1 MTDKSYFGW
10 KVAWA
15 TFLVA
20 LFGWGL
26 GFYGPSVFLQ
36 TLHAQRG
43 WSVSTISSAITLH
56 FLWSAAIITYLP
68 EAYRRFGTAR
78 VAQAGIAAAAL
89 GILGWANVQAPW
101 QLFAVALV
109 SGAGWAAMSGA
120 TINALVA
127 PWFDKE
133 RPKALSLA
141 FNGASCGGLMFT
153 PLWVVLIEH
162 YGFPAAAALIGAGM
176 IAIMAPIS
184 ILILRATPEGQHAY
198 HAPVNGRS
206 RAQLLRDRT
215 FFTISLAFALGL
227 FAQVGLVAHLVARL
241 APQFGA
247 QGAAF
252 TMSLITIS
260 AVAGRTLLG
269 WLIGER
275 DRRIAAAVNF
285 AVQAAGTVL
294 FTFGRGDAV
303 LLLGCVL
310 FGLGLGNLV
319 SLPPLILQK
328 EFSAAEVGKAV
339 ALIVAINQA
348 VFAFAPA
355 ALGILRDLAGNYVLA
370 FALVAALQ
378 AISAAIVLMGGR
390 RTSNIS

>member
-1 MTDKSYFGW
+1 VVQGG
-10 KVAWA
+10 VA
-15 TFLVA
+15 
-20 LFGWGL
+20 
-26 GFYGPSVFLQ
+26 
-36 TLHAQRG
+36 
-43 WSVSTISSAITLH
+43 I
-56 FLWSAAIITYLP
+56 
-68 EAYRRFGTAR
+68 
-78 VAQAGIAAAAL
+78 AAL

-101 QLFAVALV
+101 QMFVVALV

-141 FNGASCGGLMFT
+141 FNGASCGGLLFT
-153 PLWVVLIEH
+153 PLWVALIAH
-162 YGFPAAAALIGAGM
+162 YGFPTAAVLIGAGM
-176 IAIMAPIS
+176 IAIMAPVS
-184 ILILRATPEGQHAY
+184 IMILRATPDGQGAY
-198 HAPVNGRS
+198 HAPSNGRS
-206 RAQLLRDRT
+206 RAHLLRDRK
-215 FFTISLAFALGL
+215 FITISLAFALGL

-252 TMSLITIS
+252 TMSLITIC

-269 WLIGER
+269 WIIGER
-275 DRRIAAAVNF
+275 DRRLAAAGNF
-285 AVQAAGTVL
+285 AVQAAGTTL
-294 FTFGRGDAV
+294 FAFGNSDVV
-303 LLLGCVL
+303 LLAGCVL

-319 SLPPLILQK
+319 SLPPLLLQK
-328 EFSAAEVGKAV
+328 EFSAADVGKAV

-355 ALGILRDLAGNYVLA
+355 TLGILRDFAGNYVLA

-378 AISAAIVLMGGR
+378 AISAAIVLAGAAR
-390 RTSNIS
+390 Q